1 LLSFAPYGYIYWQT
15 KPITFVF
22 LESLLVD
29 RGEPRHLA
37 RIAVVTSAAKFRLHA
52 QYAPLF
58 RHPQD
63 TCRCRIRR
71 RTYERTGSALPNPIP
86 QIQKEIAKMKSLR
99 IALALFLSFAA
110 TTAFAQTSAQKSF
123 DQLKSLAG
131 SWEGKDSK
139 GRSLRVSFRDIAR
152 GSTLMSEIQ
161 KEGHDGVMF
170 SMISMIHLDGP
181 NRLLLTHYCSDGN
194 QPRMAATPSPDGKTI
209 TFNFFD
215 ATNVTTP
222 DATYARRL
230 IFTIVD
236 ANHHT
241 EDWTFAAG
249 PGKEI
254 KEFFDLQR
262 TEVAKK

>member
-1 LLSFAPYGYIYWQT
+1 
-15 KPITFVF
+15 
-22 LESLLVD
+22 
-29 RGEPRHLA
+29 
-37 RIAVVTSAAKFRLHA
+37 
-52 QYAPLF
+52 
-58 RHPQD
+58 
-63 TCRCRIRR
+63 
-71 RTYERTGSALPNPIP
+71 
-86 QIQKEIAKMKSLR
+86 MKSLR
-99 IALALFLSFAA
+99 IALPLLLSFAA
-110 TTAFAQTSAQKSF
+110 TVAFAQTSAQKSF

-139 GRSLRVSFRDIAR
+139 GRPLRVSFRDIAR
-152 GSTLMSEIQ
+152 GSALMSEIQ

-194 QPRMAATPSPDGKTI
+194 QPRMAATSPDGKTI
-209 TFNFFD
+209 TFDFFD
-215 ATNVTTP
+215 ATNLATP
-222 DATYARRL
+222 DATYVRRL

-254 KEFFDLQR
+254 KEFFELHR
-262 TEVAKK
+262 TEVAQK